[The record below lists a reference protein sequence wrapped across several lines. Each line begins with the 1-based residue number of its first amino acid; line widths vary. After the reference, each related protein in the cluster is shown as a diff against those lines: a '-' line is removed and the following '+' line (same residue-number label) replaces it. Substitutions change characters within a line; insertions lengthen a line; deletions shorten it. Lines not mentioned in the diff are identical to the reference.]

1 MSSMV
6 KRLSLPLALLCAT
19 SALVP
24 ADAQQQ
30 LVPESLAVGT
40 SRQPQSLLPVARAEP
55 SARAQ
60 SGQTYEA
67 PARFGEPKPLPP
79 LPGEQLQQVAQIQA
93 PIDWTPQTQSQPQPQ
108 VQTAPIQTAPVQPQL
123 QQQWDAAAA
132 QLADPSHGNIPAAF
146 QRWKMLSQSDN
157 FTFPDYAGFVMSY
170 PGWPG
175 EDRMRRNAEESIE
188 LGYYQPAQLVAYFQ
202 RFEPVT
208 NTGRAQYAIALAN
221 SGGRVQAL
229 DWARQAW
236 VHGPLSDVAEATLL
250 GMFASQFTPAD
261 YDNRID
267 ALLWAGATTDA
278 GELIAYSTPQNRQ
291 LFLDR
296 LAIKTGSGD
305 RSSALYRS
313 DQGAMTDPGY
323 LTDRATYGRANGQ
336 SYETRQLLAN
346 RPPLASYPEDPE
358 EWYETLLANARAAE
372 NDGQNEIAYRIA
384 SRVEDAFP
392 AGTDIS
398 AQDLGVRDDY
408 TSLTWLA
415 GQTAL
420 YKLGHPGDAARMFA
434 LYGAAARSPQTIT
447 KGLYWAAKASAQAG
461 DSASANRYYEQAAQ
475 YYDHFYGQL
484 ALEKLGRPIP
494 HVAKDVAKLTAS
506 GAPDSRPIY
515 LAAQVAGQYGSWQD
529 QSTFLRAIANEAKSE
544 QEHFAAVNL
553 STYLGRPDLAV
564 MAGRN
569 ARVNEIDSLIP
580 YAFPTVPVPDQE
592 AYNWTMVHAIAR
604 QESQFDREARSH
616 AGASGLMQ
624 LMPGT
629 AREVAGRANLSYSP
643 SALTSDPGY
652 NIRLGSSYFQRMLD
666 YYGGSYP
673 LAVAAY
679 NAGPG
684 NVNKF
689 IAANGDPRVGNVDI
703 IKWIEEIPIYETK
716 NYVQR
721 VLENA
726 VMYDTLY
733 PDHAHFGQ
741 ANNRTI
747 SNYLG
752 Q

>member
-6 KRLSLPLALLCAT
+6 KRLCIPLALLCST

-24 ADAQQQ
+24 AEAQRQ
-30 LVPESLAVGT
+30 LVPESFAVNAA
-40 SRQPQSLLPVARAEP
+40 RQPQSLLPAATMAP
-55 SARAQ
+55 NARAQ
-60 SGQTYEA
+60 DGQPYAA
-67 PARFGEPKPLPP
+67 PTQFGEPKPLPP
-79 LPGEQLQQVAQIQA
+79 LTREQAEQPVSTQA
-93 PIDWTPQTQSQPQPQ
+93 PIDWTPHTVTAQPQPP
-108 VQTAPIQTAPVQPQL
+108 VQTAPVQPQL

-132 QLADPSHGNIPAAF
+132 QLADPSQGNIPAAF

-157 FTFPDYAGFVMSY
+157 FTFSDYAGFLMSY

-175 EDRMRRNAEESIE
+175 EDRMRKNAEESIE
-188 LGYYQPAQLVAYFQ
+188 LGYYPPSQLVAYFQ

-221 SGGRVQAL
+221 SGDQMHAAE
-229 DWARQAW
+229 WARKAW
-236 VHGPLSDVAEATLL
+236 VGGPLSDIAETTLI
-250 GMFASQFTPAD
+250 GMFSNQFGADD
-261 YDNRID
+261 YDRRID
-267 ALLWAGATTDA
+267 ALLWSGATTDA
-278 GELIAYSTPQNRQ
+278 GELIAYATPRNRQ
-291 LFLDR
+291 HFLDR
-296 LAIKTGSGD
+296 LAIKSRSGD
-305 RSSALYRS
+305 LSSALYRS
-313 DQGAMTDPGY
+313 DQASLSDPGY
-323 LTDRATYGRANGQ
+323 LTDRATYMRANGQ
-336 SYETRQLLAN
+336 SFETRQLLAN
-346 RPPLASYPEDPE
+346 RPPLAGYPEDAE
-358 EWYETLLANARAAE
+358 EWYETLLVNARAAE

-398 AQDLGVRDDY
+398 MQTLGVRDDY

-415 GQTAL
+415 GQTAY
-420 YKLGHPGDAARMFA
+420 YKLGRPADAARMFA

-447 KGLYWAAKASAQAG
+447 KGLYWAAKAAEQAG
-461 DSASANRYYEQAAQ
+461 DGASANLYYERAAK

-484 ALEKLGRPIP
+484 ALEQLGRPIP
-494 HVAKDVAKLTAS
+494 QVTRDVAKLTAA
-506 GAPDSRPIY
+506 GEPNSRPIY

-529 QSTFLRAIANEAKSE
+529 QSAFLRAIANAAKSE
-544 QEHFAAVNL
+544 QEHLAAINL

-569 ARVNEIDSLIP
+569 ARVNELDALVP
-580 YAFPTVPVPDQE
+580 FAFPTVPVPGEE

-629 AREVAGRANLSYSP
+629 AREVAGRQNLSYSA
-643 SALTSDPGY
+643 SALTSDTNY

-689 IAANGDPRVGNVDI
+689 IAANGDPRLGGVDM

-726 VMYDTLY
+726 VMYDALY
-733 PDHAHFGQ
+733 PEHARFGN

-752 Q
+752 R

>member
-6 KRLSLPLALLCAT
+6 KRLSLPLALLCST

-24 ADAQQQ
+24 AAAQQQ
-30 LVPESLAVGT
+30 LVPESFAVKKGP
-40 SRQPQSLLPVARAEP
+40 RSLLPAAMMAP
-55 SARAQ
+55 TARAQ
-60 SGQTYEA
+60 SGRPYEA
-67 PARFGEPKPLPP
+67 PGQFGEPKPLPP
-79 LPGEQLQQVAQIQA
+79 LPGEQAEPTAQTQA
-93 PIDWTPQTQSQPQPQ
+93 PIDWTPQTQSQPQQPQPQ
-108 VQTAPIQTAPVQPQL
+108 VQTNTVQPQL
-123 QQQWDAAAA
+123 QQQWDQAAA
-132 QLADPSHGNIPAAF
+132 QLADPSQGNIPAAF

-175 EDRMRRNAEESIE
+175 EQRMRKNAEEAIE
-188 LGYYQPAQLVAYFQ
+188 LGYYQPAQLIAFFQ
-202 RFEPVT
+202 RYEPVT
-208 NTGRAQYAIALAN
+208 NTGAAQYAIALAN
-221 SGGRVQAL
+221 SGDRVQAA
-229 DWARQAW
+229 DWARRAW
-236 VHGPLSDVAEATLL
+236 VGGPISDIAETTLM
-250 GMFASQFTPAD
+250 GMFAGQFSSED
-261 YDNRID
+261 YDKRID
-267 ALLWAGATTDA
+267 ALLWAGATNDA
-278 GELIAYSTPQNRQ
+278 GQLIAYATPQNRQ
-291 LFLDR
+291 HFLDR
-296 LAIKTGSGD
+296 LAIKTSGPGLG
-305 RSSALYRS
+305 SALGRN
-313 DQGAMTDPGY
+313 DQASLSDPGY
-323 LTDRATYGRANGQ
+323 LTDRATFMRANGQ
-336 SYETRQLLAN
+336 SFETRQLLAN
-346 RPPLASYPEDPE
+346 RAPLAGYPEDPE
-358 EWYETLLANARAAE
+358 EWYETLLVNARAAE

-384 SRVEDAFP
+384 SRVDDAFP

-415 GQTAL
+415 GQTAF
-420 YKLGHPGDAARMFA
+420 YKLGRPDDAARMFA
-434 LYGAAARSPQTIT
+434 LYGSAARSPQTIT
-447 KGLYWAAKASAQAG
+447 KGLYWAAKASEKAG
-461 DSASANRYYEQAAQ
+461 DSASANQYFERAAK
-475 YYDHFYGQL
+475 YYDQFYGQL

-494 HVAKDVAKLTAS
+494 NVVKDVAKLTAS
-506 GAPDSRPIY
+506 GAPNSRPIY
-515 LAAQVAGQYGSWQD
+515 LAAQVAGQYGTWAD

-544 QEHFAAVNL
+544 QEHLAAVNL

-569 ARVNEIDSLIP
+569 ARVNELDALIP
-580 YAFPTVPVPDQE
+580 YSFPTVPVPGEE

-624 LMPGT
+624 LMPAT
-629 AREVAGRANLSYSP
+629 AREVAGRQNLSYSS
-643 SALTSDPGY
+643 SALTSDPAY

-689 IAANGDPRVGNVDI
+689 IAANGDPRLGGVDM

-726 VMYDTLY
+726 VMYDSLY
-733 PDHAHFGQ
+733 PEHARFGN
-741 ANNRTI
+741 AGNRTI

-752 Q
+752 R

>member
-6 KRLSLPLALLCAT
+6 KRLSVPLALLCST
-19 SALVP
+19 SAMVP
-24 ADAQQQ
+24 ASAQQQ
-30 LVPESLAVGT
+30 LVPESFAARKSGAPT
-40 SRQPQSLLPVARAEP
+40 ALLPAARQA
-55 SARAQ
+55 AQQ
-60 SGQTYEA
+60 SGGGYRSSPE
-67 PARFGEPKPLPP
+67 FGEPKPLAPA
-79 LPGEQLQQVAQIQA
+79 PGQQAQST
-93 PIDWTPQTQSQPQPQ
+93 IDWTPPPTQQVQQQAPVPAQPQPA
-108 VQTAPIQTAPVQPQL
+108 TVQPLDPAAASQL

-132 QLADPSHGNIPAAF
+132 QLADPSRGNIPAAF
-146 QRWKMLSQSDN
+146 QRWKALSQSDN
-157 FTFPDYAGFVMSY
+157 LGFADYAGFLMSY

-175 EDRMRRNAEESIE
+175 EERMRKNAEQSIE
-188 LGYYQPAQLVAYFQ
+188 LGNYSPSQLIGFFQ

-221 SGGRVQAL
+221 SGDRVRAL
-229 DWARQAW
+229 DWARKAW
-236 VHGPLSDVAEATLL
+236 TGGPLSDTAETMLL
-250 GMFASQFTPAD
+250 GMFGAQFTPQD
-261 YDNRID
+261 YDRRID
-267 ALLWAGATTDA
+267 SLIWAGATGDA
-278 GELIAYSTPQNRQ
+278 GDLLAYATPEKRQ
-291 LFLDR
+291 LFMDR

-305 RSSALYRS
+305 RASALARN
-313 DQGAMTDPGY
+313 DQAALSDPGY

-336 SYETRQLLAN
+336 SWETRQLLAN
-346 RPPLASYPEDPE
+346 RPNLASYPEDPE
-358 EWYETLLANARAAE
+358 EWYETLLVNARAAE
-372 NDGQNEIAYRIA
+372 NDNQNELAYRIA

-392 AGTDIS
+392 LGTDIT
-398 AQDLGVRDDY
+398 AQPLGVRDDY

-415 GQTAL
+415 GQTAY
-420 YKLGHPGDAARMFA
+420 YKLGRPRDAARMFA

-447 KGLYWAAKASAQAG
+447 KGLYWAAKASQQAG
-461 DSASANRYYEQAAQ
+461 DTAAANQYWEQAAK

-494 HVAKDVAKLTAS
+494 KVTKDVAKLTAS
-506 GAPDSRPIY
+506 GKPDSRPIY
-515 LAAQVAGQYGSWQD
+515 MAAQAAGQYGSWQD

-544 QEHFAAVNL
+544 QEHLAAVNL

-569 ARVNEIDSLIP
+569 ARVNELDALIP
-580 YAFPTVPVPDQE
+580 FAFPTVPVPSE
-592 AYNWTMVHAIAR
+592 ESYNWTMVHAIAR

-629 AREVAGRANLSYSP
+629 AREVAGRQNLSYSP
-643 SALTSDPGY
+643 SALTSDPSY

-666 YYGGSYP
+666 YYDGNYP

-689 IAANGDPRVGNVDI
+689 IRANGDPRNGGVDI
-703 IKWIEEIPIYETK
+703 VKWIEEIPIYETK

-726 VMYDTLY
+726 VMYDQLY
-733 PDHAHFGQ
+733 PEHARFGSGKT
-741 ANNRTI
+741 RTI

-752 Q
+752 N